1 VHEENDVR
9 AFITGGGGF
18 VGGHLAQHL
27 EDWGDEVTVADRE
40 CDVTDRAA
48 VSGALTLTMPDVIYH
63 LAAMTS
69 VAESWSRP
77 NEFTR
82 VNVLGTAHL
91 LDAAHEAVP
100 EARVVIVSS
109 AEVYGIVRED
119 ELPLTENSPTVP
131 ANPYSTSKLEA
142 ELVAREAVR
151 SRHQSVVIA
160 RPFNHIGPGQSTAF
174 VVPAL
179 VRRLLDATAEGRH
192 FIFVGDLTTRR
203 DFSDVRDVVRAYRLL
218 SEWGRPGD
226 TYNVASGHDVALAD
240 IAEEIRRRINPDVEL
255 LVDPELLRPVEMPV
269 SRGSSQKLHDTTGWE
284 PTIALARSLDDVI
297 AVERAR

>member
-1 VHEENDVR
+1 MHEENDVR

-27 EDWGDEVTVADRE
+27 KDSGDEVTVADRE

-48 VSGALTLTMPDVIYH
+48 VSVALTATRPDVIYH

-91 LDAAHEAVP
+91 VDAAHEAVP
-100 EARVVIVSS
+100 EARVVVVSS

-142 ELVAREAVR
+142 EHVAREAVR

-226 TYNVASGHDVALAD
+226 AYNVASGHDVALAD

>member
-1 VHEENDVR
+1 VENDVR

-27 EDWGDEVTVADRE
+27 KESGDEVTVADRE
-40 CDVTDRAA
+40 CDVTDHAA
-48 VSGALTLTMPDVIYH
+48 VSGALTATKPDVIYH

-218 SEWGRPGD
+218 SEWGRPGEA
-226 TYNVASGHDVALAD
+226 YNVASGHDVALAD